1 MTVLTIYFYSDY
13 DLASDAQAA
22 IGLVVRPLL
31 LAAGRLAVFVVV
43 LGMQSPG
50 RWSSGTLGRANE

>member
-22 IGLVVRPLL
+22 IGLFVWPLFVT
-31 LAAGRLAVFVVV
+31 AGGLAVFVVA
-43 LGMQSPG
+43 LGIQSLG
-50 RWSSGTLGRANE
+50 RWFNRPSRRADE